1 MLDRKT
7 FIIGILSLSAVLLLA
22 ANIVMPRRAM
32 ADQLVKDRDYQAVTA
47 GISTPGG
54 DALYITD
61 THSGMMAIYIYD
73 PGVKDLKLVG
83 VKPVMDAFPNA
94 GRRGN

>member
-7 FIIGILSLSAVLLLA
+7 FIIGILSLSAVILLA
-22 ANIVMPRRAM
+22 ANIVVPRRAM

-47 GISTPGG
+47 AVASPGG

-61 THSGMMAIYIYD
+61 THSGMMAVYVYD
-73 PGVKDLKLVG
+73 PSIKDLKLVG
-83 VKPVMDAFPNA
+83 VKPVMAAFPNA
-94 GRRGN
+94 PRR

>member
-1 MLDRKT
+1 
-7 FIIGILSLSAVLLLA
+7 
-22 ANIVMPRRAM
+22 M

-47 GISTPGG
+47 GISVPGG

-73 PGVKDLKLVG
+73 PNIKDLKLVG
-83 VKPVMDAFPNA
+83 VKPVMEAFPNA
-94 GRRGN
+94 GRRGG

>member
-7 FIIGILSLSAVLLLA
+7 FIIGILSLSAVILLA

-47 GISTPGG
+47 AISNPGG

-61 THSGMMAIYIYD
+61 THSGMMAVYIYD
-73 PGVKDLKLVG
+73 PGIKDLKLVG
-83 VKPVMDAFPNA
+83 VKPVMAAFPNA
-94 GRRGN
+94 ARRP